1 MKEISRKGTLRKVSL
16 PRILVSL
23 NKDMKTGTLV
33 VKTPSFTKN
42 VFIVKGEAIFASS
55 SHEDD
60 RLGEMLIKAGKINLE
75 QYKESVRLLK
85 KTDKRQGSILVELGY
100 LSQKEL
106 FWGVKYQVKE
116 IICSLFVLED
126 GSYEFIEGEIPSQE
140 VITLKIGMYSLIYEG
155 IQKINNWTRIRNEIP
170 PEETV
175 PNLGEDAFMHLKGI
189 ELSRQEKKMLSLI
202 DNTKNVKEIIDR
214 AKVNTFEGMRFFYI
228 LWTIGAIKEKI
239 IG

>member
-85 KTDKRQGSILVELGY
+85 QTDKRQGSILVELGY
-100 LSQKEL
+100 LSQKDL

-140 VITLKIGMYSLIYEG
+140 VITLKIGMNNLIYEG

-175 PNLGEDAFMHLKGI
+175 PKLSEDAFMHLKGI

-202 DNTKNVKEIIDR
+202 DNTKNMKEIIDR